1 MKKITDW
8 FVLWFK
14 AARAPFLITSLIPS
28 ILAAMIARSH
38 GLFSWLPFALATV
51 GVVMAHSAGDF
62 FDDYYDFKK
71 GVLGHKDEQFHDS
84 PLIDGKVTPGQVL
97 AAGIGCAVVALICGA
112 YFLFTVG
119 LPVVYVAI
127 AGGVI
132 AVFYTAPPIS
142 LNFRGFGET
151 ALFFAFGPL
160 ITIGVYVA
168 MTGVFSYE
176 ALLAGI
182 PLGLLTMNIGFIS
195 NIFDV
200 PSDASHKKLTMAV
213 KLGQKN
219 SVALLGIFEAI
230 AFTVI
235 GAGVYFNILPVWT
248 LLSLVTLPLA
258 AGVVVATGKYGIEG
272 KYVVAMT
279 QAIMLT
285 TFVGILMIAGY
296 LL

>member
-1 MKKITDW
+1 MKKFANW

-14 AARAPFLITSLIPS
+14 AARTPFLITSLIPS
-28 ILAAMIARSH
+28 ILAGMIARSH
-38 GLFSWLPFALATV
+38 GLFSWLPFVLATV

-97 AAGIGCAVVALICGA
+97 AAGIGCAIVALACGA
-112 YFLFTVG
+112 YFLFTIG
-119 LPVVYVAI
+119 LPVVYMAI
-127 AGGVI
+127 AGGII

-160 ITIGVYVA
+160 VTLGVYVA
-168 MTGVFSYE
+168 MTGTFSYE
-176 ALLAGI
+176 ALVASI

-200 PSDASHKKLTMAV
+200 PSDTQHEKITMAV
-213 KLGQKN
+213 RLGQKN
-219 SVALLGIFEAI
+219 SVVMLAIFEFL
-230 AFTVI
+230 AFAVLGFGVI
-235 GAGVYFNILPVWT
+235 INLLPVWT
-248 LLSLVTLPLA
+248 LIALIMLPLA
-258 AGVVVATGKYGIEG
+258 ASIIVATSKYQIQGR
-272 KYVVAMT
+272 YVVAMT

-285 TFVGILMIAGY
+285 TFVGILMILGY
-296 LL
+296 I

>member
-1 MKKITDW
+1 MKKFANW

-28 ILAAMIARSH
+28 ILAGMIARSH
-38 GLFSWLPFALATV
+38 GLFSWLPFVLATV

-97 AAGIGCAVVALICGA
+97 AAGIGCAIVALACGA

-119 LPVVYVAI
+119 LPVVYMAI
-127 AGGVI
+127 AGGII
-132 AVFYTAPPIS
+132 AVFYTAPPVS

-160 ITIGVYVA
+160 VTLGVYVA
-168 MTGVFSYE
+168 MTGTFSYE
-176 ALLAGI
+176 ALVASI

-200 PSDASHKKLTMAV
+200 PSDTQHEKITMAV
-213 KLGQKN
+213 RLGQKN
-219 SVALLGIFEAI
+219 SVVMLAIFEFL
-230 AFTVI
+230 AFAVLGFGVI
-235 GAGVYFNILPVWT
+235 INLLPVWT
-248 LLSLVTLPLA
+248 LIALIMLPLA
-258 AGVVVATGKYGIEG
+258 ASIIVATSKYQIQGR
-272 KYVVAMT
+272 YVVAMT

-285 TFVGILMIAGY
+285 TFVGILMILGY
-296 LL
+296 I